1 MLKSYLLS
9 IDGTLIQR
17 NQVLN
22 YLDTSPQIL
31 NWFAIMKDS
40 ILIISNYN
48 ATQLREMMHLAFPFG
63 FFIITELQIG
73 NYDGWLPGANWD
85 FIANPRSSG
94 RWS

>member
-9 IDGTLIQR
+9 IDGLVVR
-17 NQVLN
+17 RSQVLD
-22 YLDTSPQIL
+22 YLDKSPQIL

-40 ILIISNYN
+40 ILITSKNN
-48 ATQLREMMHLAFPFG
+48 ATQLREMLHLAFPFG
-63 FFIITELQIG
+63 WFIITELQTG
-73 NYDGWLPGANWD
+73 NYDGWLPKENWD